1 MGKILIIVAILLIL
15 AGGGFYY
22 YQSTQ
27 KPAETAK
34 EEEKSDESVTP
45 TEEPTPADVKNDAYT
60 IELLNGSGIAG
71 EAGRAQE
78 LLEGEEFKIDSTGN
92 AENYDFEDTVIQ
104 AGSDVEEA
112 WVDAL
117 RDTLGKNYTV
127 KSGVTKLDSADSE
140 SDVVV
145 IVGSF
150 DEDGNSMAVEEEETT
165 ATATPAPTSGSTEVT
180 ATPSPSP
187 STSTSPTPT
196 P

>member
-27 KPAETAK
+27 KPADTAK
-34 EEEKSDESVTP
+34 EEEGTKESVTP
-45 TEEPTPADVKNDAYT
+45 TEEPTPADVAADAFT
-60 IELLNGSGIAG
+60 IEILNGSGIAG

-78 LLEGEEFKIDSTGN
+78 LLEGDEFKVDSTGN
-92 AENYDFEDTVIQ
+92 AENYDFEETVIQ

-112 WVDAL
+112 WIDLL

-127 KSGVTKLDSADSE
+127 KSGVTKLDAADSE

-150 DEDGNSMAVEEEETT
+150 DEDGNSMAEEEETT
-165 ATATPAPTSGSTEVT
+165 ATATPAPTGDSTEAT
-180 ATPSPSP
+180 ATPSP
-187 STSTSPTPT
+187 STSPTPT